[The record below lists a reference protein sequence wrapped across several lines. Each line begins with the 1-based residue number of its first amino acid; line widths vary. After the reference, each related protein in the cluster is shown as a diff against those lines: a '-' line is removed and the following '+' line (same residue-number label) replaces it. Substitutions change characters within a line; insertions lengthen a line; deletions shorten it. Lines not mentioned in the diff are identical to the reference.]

1 MAVLRLAVNLT
12 MTLRFT
18 FVGKNFSGAN
28 RTECLPKERLTRRR
42 CCEQP
47 EVLRNLIPE
56 NYYAILLG
64 GKCPV
69 FPQQSRFDRCEV
81 SLSNE
86 VLIDVAILLGKKEL
100 SFIRALTL
108 PLAWFPLH
116 FWFQACYHQEFT

>member
-1 MAVLRLAVNLT
+1 MGSA
-12 MTLRFT
+12 RF
-18 FVGKNFSGAN
+18 FPSKADLIGA
-28 RTECLPKERLTRRR
+28 KF
-42 CCEQP
+42 Q
-47 EVLRNLIPE
+47 
-56 NYYAILLG
+56 
-64 GKCPV
+64 
-69 FPQQSRFDRCEV
+69 V